1 MTKIELKMKLRE
13 LKDKGLTYKAMA
25 QNSGVGYSVIRNSV
39 SDYRDSMSQENLDK
53 LEDWLNCIKI

>member
-1 MTKIELKMKLRE
+1 MTNIELKMKLRE

-25 QNSGVGYSVIRNSV
+25 QNSGVGYSVIRNFV

>member
-25 QNSGVGYSVIRNSV
+25 QNSGVGYSVIRNFV

-53 LEDWLNCIKI
+53 LKDWLNCIKI

>member
-1 MTKIELKMKLRE
+1 MKLRE

-25 QNSGVGYSVIRNSV
+25 QNSGVGYSVIRNFV